1 MHFPAMPQIPKS
13 FNAVNLDFERALDIE
28 LHAMRDKIKERL
40 QDTEKERQQAFS
52 LIEYQVR
59 ETYQGN

>member
-1 MHFPAMPQIPKS
+1 MHFPAMPQIPKT
-13 FNAVNLDFERALDIE
+13 FNAVNLDFERALDVE
-28 LHAMRDKIKERL
+28 LQSIRDKIKERL

>member
-1 MHFPAMPQIPKS
+1 MHFPVMPQFPKA
-13 FNAVNLDFERALDIE
+13 FNTVNLDFERALDIE